1 VNIVNGN
8 RRPHPVDGENCC
20 WSFSALTLIWSL
32 TLLMSC
38 VAPVSAAGK
47 QPVDYVQPFFN
58 TSGDHGQL
66 FPGPVAPFGMIQLS
80 PDSYPSGFDHKA
92 HSGYNYEDTRLMGF
106 SHVRLGGTGCSGSG
120 GNILFLPFTGQ
131 PQLNPADYAAAYDK
145 QSEKAEPGYYRVDLI
160 DPRIRCELT
169 VTPHGGLQR
178 YRFPAGDSVHV
189 LVDLS
194 RGFTQVREA
203 AITGLDHSHIE
214 GYVTGQHI
222 CGSLDSYTL
231 YFCAE
236 WNRPCSAY
244 HVYQDGVLQND
255 TGNLRGPGLAV
266 VLDFPSHRPST
277 LMIKSGLSTV
287 SSTKACANYR
297 AEMPE
302 WNFQRVRRSMRKSW
316 NDLLKTVQV
325 SGTEERKQLF
335 YTALYH
341 SCHMPVRAAD
351 VDGEYR
357 GTDNA
362 VHRISFPYYDAYSL
376 WDTFRTKYPLL
387 SLIQP
392 QVLQDIVRSFVLI
405 YDQGGRYW
413 PYPTTRR
420 EHTVAVIADAYFKG
434 LRAFD
439 LEKAYQGMR
448 RDAYEFRA
456 EFNNATT
463 GDKTMMSDSAM
474 KAIYEEYHRLGY
486 MPRRPDRTLEN
497 CYDSWC
503 VARMAQSLGKAEEHQ
518 LFAKRALFYR
528 NVWDPQIRFFRARA
542 ADGAWLRFP
551 DPRVID
557 ETYVYEATMWQ
568 WRWFVLHDIPGLI
581 ELCGGRERFI
591 EDLDFFFA
599 NDLYNHNN
607 EQDLHVS
614 FLYNPA
620 GAPWRTQELVQR
632 ILTGSMRQIYG
643 SHGFYKEPYEGRI
656 YKAQPASFLYEMDDD
671 CGTMSAWYVLASL
684 GLYQICVGEPVFQ
697 LTSPLFDQSVIHT
710 NPSLRSGKRF
720 TIRARNLSD
729 QNKYIQSATLN
740 GRPLNRCQLTYQ
752 EIVSGGELVYSMGPA
767 PNTRWGVD

>member
-1 VNIVNGN
+1 VNIVNGDRRSRPAADEN
-8 RRPHPVDGENCC
+8 RESSVAMLVIFSVLALLTGWLSPVL
-20 WSFSALTLIWSL
+20 A
-32 TLLMSC
+32 
-38 VAPVSAAGK
+38 VGK
-47 QPVDYVQPFFN
+47 QPVDSVRPFFN

-80 PDSYPSGFDHKA
+80 PDSYPSGLNHSA
-92 HSGYNYEDTRLMGF
+92 HSGYNYEDSRLMGF
-106 SHVRLGGTGCSGSG
+106 SQVRLGGTGCSGSG
-120 GNILFLPFTGQ
+120 GNILFLPFVGT
-131 PQLNPADYAAAYDK
+131 PQLNPADYAAVYDK
-145 QSEKAEPGYYRVDLI
+145 KSEEAAPGYYRVDLT
-160 DPRIRCELT
+160 DPRIPCELT

-178 YRFPAGDSVHV
+178 YRFPASDSAHV
-189 LVDLS
+189 LVDLR
-194 RGFTQVREA
+194 RGFTQIRDA

-231 YFCAE
+231 YFYAE
-236 WNRPCSAY
+236 WNRPCNAY
-244 HVYQDGVLQND
+244 HIYQDGLLQNVPQ
-255 TGNLRGPGLAV
+255 NPRGPGLAV
-266 VLDFPSHRPST
+266 VLDFPSHRPLT

-287 SSTKACANYR
+287 SSAKACANYR

-302 WNFQRVRRSMRKSW
+302 WNFQRVRKAARNSW

-341 SCHMPVRAAD
+341 SCHMPVRASD

-362 VHRISFPYYDAYSL
+362 VHRASFPYYDAYSL

-405 YDQGGRYW
+405 YEQGGRYW

-420 EHTVAVIADAYFKG
+420 EHTAAVIADAYFKG
-434 LRAFD
+434 LRQFD

-456 EFNNATT
+456 EVNNAAT
-463 GDKTMMSDSAM
+463 GDKTMKSDSVM
-474 KAIYEEYHRLGY
+474 RAIYETYPRLGY
-486 MPRRPDRTLEN
+486 MPQRPDRTLEN

-503 VARMAQSLGKAEEHQ
+503 VAQMARSLGKTEDCH
-518 LFAKRALFYR
+518 LFAERALFYR

-542 ADGAWLRFP
+542 ADGAWLAFP

-568 WRWFVLHDIPGLI
+568 WRWFVMHDVPGLI

-591 EDLDFFFA
+591 ADIDFFFA

-614 FLYNPA
+614 FLYNLA
-620 GAPWRTQELVQR
+620 GTPWRTQELVQR

-643 SHGFYKEPYEGRI
+643 SHGFYKEPYQGRI
-656 YKAQPASFLYEMDDD
+656 YKAEPAGFLYEMDDD
-671 CGTMSAWYVLASL
+671 CGAMSAWYALASM
-684 GLYQICVGEPVFQ
+684 GLYQVCVGEPVFQ
-697 LTSPLFDQSVIHT
+697 LTSPLFDQIVIDA
-710 NPSLRSGKRF
+710 NSSMRSSKPF
-720 TIRARNLSD
+720 TIRARHLSD
-729 QNKYIQSATLN
+729 QNKYIQSAWLN
-740 GRPLNRCQLTYQ
+740 GCPLNRCQLTYQ
-752 EIVSGGELVYSMGPA
+752 EISAGGELVYDMGST
-767 PNTRWGVD
+767 PNPRWGQD